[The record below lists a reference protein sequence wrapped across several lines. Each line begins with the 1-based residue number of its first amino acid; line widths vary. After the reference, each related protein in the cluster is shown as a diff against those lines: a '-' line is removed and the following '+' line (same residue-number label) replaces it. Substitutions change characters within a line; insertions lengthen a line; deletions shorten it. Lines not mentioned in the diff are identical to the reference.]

1 MAVKIRMMRI
11 GRRHRPFF
19 RINAIE
25 SRNPRNGRILE
36 KLGHYDPIEK
46 DEAKQ
51 IVLNR
56 ERIEYW
62 LGQGAVP
69 SDSVSQI
76 LARNGIET
84 KHADEKTARRAKA
97 RSIAR
102 AKGKFFNEAERKA
115 AEKAIEAKAT
125 AVEDAKKA
133 EEEAKKAAETAKA
146 EEAKKAEE
154 AAAAKEA
161 KKAEEAAA
169 AEAAKAEAEKPAE
182 EPKIEAP
189 AEEAPVAEA
198 PVDAPA
204 EEAPAVETEEV
215 KEAEAPADV
224 PEEKAPDAEAGGEE
238 ESSDKS

>member
-25 SRNPRNGRILE
+25 GRNPRNGRILE

-46 DEAKQ
+46 NEAKQ

-115 AEKAIEAKAT
+115 AEKAIEAKA
-125 AVEDAKKA
+125 AAAEDAKKA
-133 EEEAKKAAETAKA
+133 EEEAKKAAEAAKA

-154 AAAAKEA
+154 AAAAEVA
-161 KKAEEAAA
+161 KVETPAAEEAPTV
-169 AEAAKAEAEKPAE
+169 ETPAE
-182 EPKIEAP
+182 ET

-198 PVDAPA
+198 ESP
-204 EEAPAVETEEV
+204 
-215 KEAEAPADV
+215 EAEAAEAPV
-224 PEEKAPDAEAGGEE
+224 EEPKKTKAAKKKAKAPSEEAGGEE
-238 ESSDKS
+238 EASDKG